1 MPSVAERIDPTSPH
15 YDKTFA
21 ELRKK
26 AFKAHED
33 HEKDMKED
41 PHYKKEFNNLLKKGK
56 LK

>member
-1 MPSVAERIDPTSPH
+1 MPSVAERIDPNSPH
-15 YDKTFA
+15 YDHEFA

-33 HEKDMKED
+33 HERDMKED
-41 PHYKKEFNNLLKKGK
+41 PQYKEDFEFLLKKGK